1 MASAI
6 RPKESDYLEVF
17 QEVTRL
23 INMVHDPQQVMDLV
37 VRRLPELLEVD
48 AATIRLLD
56 AGTNSFVLGAAH
68 GVSAEYLSRSTIDS
82 SEVMATL
89 RDGRPIA
96 RTDLEKDCD
105 HDSCALISREGVKSA
120 MSLPILFQDQ
130 VIGLMRLLTKERR
143 EFSPAEIAFAMSLA
157 KQVGMAIANG
167 RLFKDMEN
175 QVIFFRELREIS
187 RLVNSTLDL
196 DRILTAIVDKL
207 PGIMKVQGCTIRLRH
222 PATNRLELVAAS
234 GLSEEYLNRGSIS
247 GEDSIFKVLKGE
259 PVAVYDA
266 ATDPR
271 VEYHEEIQREGIK
284 SILVVPIKNEE
295 KIIGVLRLLT
305 TTPHFFSTAE
315 INFAVAVAEEGGNAI
330 EKARTYRQ
338 ITLLFNQIE
347 EQEHFLQTILDSLWL
362 QLLVVDAEGRIILAN
377 KQFLEQTDS
386 KEVDTL
392 GLFYHKVSPWK
403 SAQTPDCPVKAVLSH
418 GEPITVSEQLESGG
432 ELKWYERHL
441 APMRTSDTKVSF
453 VIEVV
458 RDITH
463 QRQLEQEKM
472 ERMKLQ
478 GVIEMAGTAAHEL
491 NTPLFAALGTAQL
504 LRDDLTSRELIDDID
519 MIIRNM
525 KKMADLTRQMTAAT
539 GFESRDYV
547 GTTKIIELQSK
558 NGTKE

>member
-207 PGIMKVQGCTIRLRH
+207 PGIMKVQGCTIRLKH

-305 TTPHFFSTAE
+305 TTPHFFSAAE

-403 SAQTPDCPVKAVLSH
+403 SAQTPDCPVKAVLNH

-558 NGTKE
+558 NGIKE